1 MTPGVRRIPTSKWTK
16 HNILHKDERLA
27 PYLPDTKPYTL
38 ATAAAY
44 LHDFGCAVI
53 KPEWSEGGNR
63 VCRICRKERSYV
75 IEQGSSKT
83 SVEHFRQ
90 VEPALPWWVASKP
103 CLIQRY
109 IPLQSLRG
117 RPVDMRTIIQRR
129 PDGRFEVSG
138 TFCKVAPAA
147 RFVTNVKQ
155 GGAALPLH
163 RYLSQAIPDAAARNR
178 VHAEVYRVSERV
190 GETLGRQFHNN
201 VYGIDLGLDEQARV
215 WIIEVNTQPNLD
227 ILRQINPE
235 MHRRAKALQRFHR
248 TLRRRLAA
256 SRTYPGRGGSE

>member
-16 HNILHKDERLA
+16 HNILRKDERLA
-27 PYLPDTKPYTL
+27 PHLPDTNPYTP
-38 ATAAAY
+38 ATTAAY
-44 LHDFGCAVI
+44 LQNFGCVVI
-53 KPEWSEGGNR
+53 KPEWSEGGTR
-63 VCRICRKERSYV
+63 VCRICRKEHSYV
-75 IEQGSSKT
+75 IDHGSSKT

-90 VEPALPWWVASKP
+90 VEPTLPSWVASKP
-103 CLIQRY
+103 CLVQRY
-109 IPLQSLRG
+109 IPLRSLRG
-117 RPVDMRTIIQRR
+117 RPVDIRTIIQRR

-163 RYLSQAIPDAAARNR
+163 RYLSKAVADDTARKR
-178 VHAEVYRVSERV
+178 VRAQLYRVSEHI
-190 GETLGRQFHNN
+190 GETLGRQFRNN
-201 VYGIDLGLDEQARV
+201 VYGIDLGLDEQDRV

-227 ILRQINPE
+227 ILLQIAPE

-248 TLRRRLAA
+248 SLRRRPVRL
-256 SRTYPGRGGSE
+256 RTYPGGGGSE